1 LKIISFFLALSFVG
15 FAILQLNDE
24 EWLIWSMAYL
34 FSAYTAA
41 CSVKNYYNPMLLM
54 MMVTAYLIA
63 SIGNLP
69 DHFLLDLIRGINHS
83 ESNWMSRILG
93 GDLQNSA
100 GMIICTISNG
110 WYMIIGFGKA
120 KKPGYNSAYSVSH
133 RREQAL

>member
-1 LKIISFFLALSFVG
+1 LKIISFFLAVSFVG
-15 FAILQLNDE
+15 FAVLQLNDE
-24 EWLIWSMAYL
+24 KWLIWSIAYL

-69 DHFLLDLIRGINHS
+69 EHFFMDLLQGVSSS
-83 ESNWMSRILG
+83 ESSLMSRIAG
-93 GDLQNSA
+93 GDLQVTA
-100 GMIICTISNG
+100 GMFFCALCNA
-110 WYMIIGFGKA
+110 WYMFIGFGKA
-120 KKPGYNSAYSVSH
+120 KKPGYNADYSVSP